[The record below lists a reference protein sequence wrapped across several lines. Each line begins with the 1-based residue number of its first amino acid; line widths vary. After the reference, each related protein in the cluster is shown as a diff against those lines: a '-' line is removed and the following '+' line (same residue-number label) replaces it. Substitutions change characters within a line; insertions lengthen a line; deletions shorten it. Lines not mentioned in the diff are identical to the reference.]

1 MCMLIQKNSRVRMR
15 RTSLFAEVDF
25 SVPSTKS
32 MFTFNREPRF
42 LALTFLTTNLPQF
55 SLGNSMGSWVRSK
68 GLLMFSS
75 VEDTAFI

>member
-1 MCMLIQKNSRVRMR
+1 MQKL
-15 RTSLFAEVDF
+15 TFLSLQQRIC
-25 SVPSTKS
+25 